1 MRSETLTAY
10 VLSFRYMER
19 NNPHYEEQK
28 DNIHAGETPKYSFQ
42 QFIADYIDSTSKMA
56 VGENSD
62 RGIILSGDNT
72 HSIDLSEGVKRWH
85 LVPRA
90 GKQGKPL
97 TVYKPSLSKKYN
109 FNSDSAALYDH
120 HVYIYDCHSFII
132 AIFHREN
139 GSGCKSVFMETA
151 NNMLKTKGY
160 VMNMDLYVPNQ
171 QMQINFCPSKITLQ
185 VVQGKKTSDIADN
198 LKRRKKKTIIRELGL
213 NLEASEN
220 SSIRDI
226 VRSLQLGKIE
236 KDEAFALIKTE
247 SNGSEEYN
255 DAEIQVRIGGRRKTV
270 RWNEIDSAI
279 GSYDITV
286 SVNSSENRK
295 RPFVEVLSEESDKY
309 YRMIKSEMEVAIE

>member
-28 DNIHAGETPKYSFQ
+28 DSIHAGETPKYSFQ
-42 QFIADYIDSTSKMA
+42 QFIADYIDSTRKMA

-62 RGIILSGDNT
+62 RGIILSGDNA
-72 HSIDLSEGVKRWH
+72 HSTDLPEGVKRWH

-97 TVYKPSLSKKYN
+97 TVYKPSLSKEYN

-120 HVYIYDCHSFII
+120 HIYIYACHGFII

-151 NNMLKTKGY
+151 NNMLRTKGY
-160 VMNMDLYVPNQ
+160 AMNMDLYVPNQ
-171 QMQINFCPSKITLQ
+171 QMQMNFYPSKITLQ

-198 LKRRKKKTIIRELGL
+198 LKRRKKQTVIRELGI

-226 VRSLQLGKIE
+226 VQNLQLGKIE
-236 KDEAFALIKTE
+236 KDM
-247 SNGSEEYN
+247 
-255 DAEIQVRIGGRRKTV
+255 RIDRFR
-270 RWNEIDSAI
+270 
-279 GSYDITV
+279 
-286 SVNSSENRK
+286 
-295 RPFVEVLSEESDKY
+295 
-309 YRMIKSEMEVAIE
+309 